1 MKNASAKRKV
11 EARKAPRQSRSKATV
26 SAILTA
32 TVRLLREGGLAQA
45 NTNRIAEV
53 AGVSVGS
60 LYQYFP
66 NKQSL
71 AAALLERHL
80 LQARELLA
88 AKLKA
93 VRSQPLEEA
102 VRALIRALLDFY
114 LADPHVTAA
123 LESMAAELG
132 MTGLVEQVRQEVAQL
147 CLGMLEAR
155 RDELRPTDLPRA
167 AGIAVRAVDCVALDS
182 LTHRP
187 EELGEPEYQEELVQL
202 VLGYLR
208 RR

>member
-1 MKNASAKRKV
+1 MKSAKRKV

-102 VRALIRALLDFY
+102 VRVLIRALLDFY
-114 LADPHVTAA
+114 LADPQVTAA

-132 MTGLVEQVRQEVAQL
+132 MTGLVEQVRQEVAQQ
-147 CLGMLEAR
+147 CLELLEAR
-155 RDELRPTDLPRA
+155 RDELRPTDLTRA

-187 EELGEPEYQEELVQL
+187 QELREPAYREELVQL

-208 RR
+208 R